1 MAYYPSYT
9 NPYMTIYPNAYM
21 VNPMTHQFNNPSY
34 TQAIPNPQPQTSPA
48 LQVNQPGVF
57 NWVKSE
63 KEVEEQYVYPN
74 GVMTFWN
81 ENEPIV
87 YMKQAD
93 ATGKSTIRTFDL
105 VERTDKPEAETKSPE
120 YATKEDV
127 NVFSDAI
134 ADLRKEIETMK
145 GDVYGIAGKK
155 RVMKKAEGEIDE

>member
-9 NPYMTIYPNAYM
+9 NPYMALYPAQNM
-21 VNPMTHQFNNPSY
+21 HPVNPITYQYPSY
-34 TQAIPNPQPQTSPA
+34 QQSVTASPPQASPA

-63 KEVEEQYVYPN
+63 KEVEDQYVYPN

-105 VERTDKPEAETKSPE
+105 VERVDKPATEEKTPE

-127 NVFSDAI
+127 NAFSGAI

>member
-9 NPYMTIYPNAYM
+9 NPYMTVYPNAFM
-21 VNPMTHQFNNPSY
+21 VNPITHQY
-34 TQAIPNPQPQTSPA
+34 QAQTVTTAQPQTVPA
-48 LQVNQPGVF
+48 LQMNQPGVF

-63 KEVEEQYVYPN
+63 KEVEDQYVYPN

-105 VERTDKPEAETKSPE
+105 VERTDKPAAEAKTPE

-127 NVFSDAI
+127 NAFSGAI